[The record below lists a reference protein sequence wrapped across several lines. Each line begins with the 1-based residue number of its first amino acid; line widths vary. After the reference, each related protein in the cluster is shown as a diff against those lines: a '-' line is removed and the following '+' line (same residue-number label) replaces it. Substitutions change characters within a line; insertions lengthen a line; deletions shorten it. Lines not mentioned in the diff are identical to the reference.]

1 MLEKLLRLDRR
12 IIYAAVFLSLSIP
25 LIWPIGMQVA
35 IDPTTRAL
43 YDLIDRLP
51 AGSKVMVSMDT
62 SPGGYGELA
71 SGTAALL
78 NHMAKKDLAVIA
90 VGFFDTGPS
99 LMETAFGGSAYK
111 NKVYGTDY
119 VNLGYLAGGENAIS
133 AMAKDIPGSFPKDY
147 RGNETAG
154 MPVMSG
160 VKTCKD
166 VALVV
171 TISSGTPGV
180 PEWIRQVG
188 DPMKVP
194 IATVLVAVSIP
205 NMTPYLQAKQLVGMI
220 PSMKGAAGY
229 EALMGVKGLG
239 TAGMDAQ
246 SVSHLAILGFVVLG
260 NIVYLF
266 DKKSRRNATSM
277 KGAEASRSG

>member
-1 MLEKLLRLDRR
+1 MLQKLAHMDRR
-12 IIYAAVFLSLSIP
+12 IIYAVVFLSLSIP
-25 LIWPIGMQVA
+25 LIWPIGMQVSV
-35 IDPTTRAL
+35 DPTTRSL
-43 YDLIDRLP
+43 YNLIEGLP

-71 SGTAALL
+71 SGATAVL
-78 NHMAKKDLAVIA
+78 NHMAQKDLKIIA

-119 VNLGYLAGGENAIS
+119 VNLGYLAGSENAIS
-133 AMAKDIPGSFPKDY
+133 AMSKNIPGSFPKDY
-147 RGNETAG
+147 RGNDTATEPI
-154 MPVMSG
+154 MQG
-160 VKTCKD
+160 VKTAKD

-194 IATVLVAVSIP
+194 IATILVAVNIP

-229 EALMGVKGLG
+229 EVLMGVKGLG

-246 SVSHLAILGFVVLG
+246 SVSHLAILGFAILG
-260 NIVYLF
+260 NVVYFLN
-266 DKKSRRNATSM
+266 KKDEGPA
-277 KGAEASRSG
+277 KGGAH

>member
-1 MLEKLLRLDRR
+1 MLAKLAHMDRR
-12 IIYAAVFLSLSIP
+12 IIYAVVFLSLSIP
-25 LIWPIGMQVA
+25 LIWPMGMQVSV
-35 IDPTTRAL
+35 DPTTETL
-43 YDLIDRLP
+43 YNLIDGLP

-71 SGTAALL
+71 SGSTAVL
-78 NHMAKKDLAVIA
+78 NHMAQKGLQIIA

-111 NKVYGTDY
+111 NKEYGTDY
-119 VNLGYLAGGENAIS
+119 VNLGYLAGSENAIS
-133 AMAKDIPGSFPKDY
+133 AMAKNIPGSFPRDY
-147 RGNETAG
+147 RGNDTSG
-154 MPVMSG
+154 LPIMQG
-160 VKTCKD
+160 VKTAKD
-166 VALVV
+166 VALVI

-194 IATVLVAVSIP
+194 IATILVAVNIP

-229 EALMGVKGLG
+229 EVLMGVKGLG

-246 SVSHLAILGFVVLG
+246 SVSHLAILGFAVLG
-260 NIVYLF
+260 NVVYFLNKKNEGP
-266 DKKSRRNATSM
+266 DKG
-277 KGAEASRSG
+277 GAH

>member
-1 MLEKLLRLDRR
+1 MLQKLVHLDRR
-12 IIYAAVFLSLSIP
+12 IIYAVVFLSLSVP
-25 LIWPIGMQVA
+25 LIWPIGMQVSV
-35 IDPTTRAL
+35 DPTTRAL
-43 YDLIDRLP
+43 YNLIDSLP

-71 SGTAALL
+71 SGAAAVL
-78 NHMAKKDLAVIA
+78 NHMAQKGLRILA

-111 NKVYGTDY
+111 NKVYGMDY

-133 AMAKDIPGSFPKDY
+133 SMAKNIPGSFPKDY
-147 RGNETAG
+147 RGNDTAG
-154 MPVMSG
+154 MPIMAG

-166 VALVV
+166 VALVI

-194 IATVLVAVSIP
+194 IATVLVAVNIP

-246 SVSHLAILGFVVLG
+246 SVSHLAILAFVVLG
-260 NIVYLF
+260 NVVYFLN
-266 DKKSRRNATSM
+266 KKNEKPA
-277 KGAEASRSG
+277 KGGAR